1 MAPAGWVCV
10 PADSSHPRGPR
21 RARGASALMVP
32 SSGLLR
38 TEGEAGGV
46 GARLA
51 ACCPACPQPREQTF
65 RPQGIALMSPESR
78 DDRRP
83 GVREQGWEFFITIRR
98 ASLCSLQVA
107 AGCPASQRKSV
118 VEMHSLLLAGSCL
131 SGGARCWPPTPPPH
145 SFPSSPAALFKG
157 ILVVIF
163 IPFKKA
169 FLTFLAK

>member
-1 MAPAGWVCV
+1 MAPAGWVRV

-51 ACCPACPQPREQTF
+51 ACCPACPQPHEQTF
-65 RPQGIALMSPESR
+65 RPQGVTLMSPESR

-83 GVREQGWEFFITIRR
+83 GVREQGWEFFITIQR

-107 AGCPASQRKSV
+107 AGCPTSRRKSV
-118 VEMHSLLLAGSCL
+118 MEMHSLLLAGSRL
-131 SGGARCWPPTPPPH
+131 LGGARRWPPL
-145 SFPSSPAALFKG
+145 SFPSLPQLLSS
-157 ILVVIF
+157 
-163 IPFKKA
+163 KA
-169 FLTFLAK
+169 FWSSSSYHSKKPF

>member
-1 MAPAGWVCV
+1 MAPAGWVRV

-21 RARGASALMVP
+21 GAREASALMVL

-38 TEGEAGGV
+38 TEREAGGV

-51 ACCPACPQPREQTF
+51 ACCPARPQPREQPF
-65 RPQGIALMSPESR
+65 RPQGVALMSLESR

-83 GVREQGWEFFITIRR
+83 GVREQGWEFFITRRR

-107 AGCPASQRKSV
+107 AGCPASRRKSV
-118 VEMHSLLLAGSCL
+118 VEMHSRLLTGSRL
-131 SGGARCWPPTPPPH
+131 SGGACRRPALSRPLLPI
-145 SFPSSPAALFKG
+145 SSPASLFKG
-157 ILVVIF
+157 VLLIIF

>member
-118 VEMHSLLLAGSCL
+118 VEMHSLLLAGYLLCD
-131 SGGARCWPPTPPPH
+131 
-145 SFPSSPAALFKG
+145 
-157 ILVVIF
+157 LVKMTYLPVSVF
-163 IPFKKA
+163 SRP
-169 FLTFLAK
+169 LTFKPSISSNLLKGTNPFDM